1 MIFRSGGVMVSTW
14 EVKQREHS
22 GEYEDLDKNIHN
34 VVANTDYALAA

>member
-1 MIFRSGGVMVSTW
+1 MVSTW

-22 GEYEDLDKNIHN
+22 GEHEVLDKNMQN